1 MQTVLHCNPIKN
13 IRMWGKGKGEYRM
26 GGGYSQF
33 CRCSSQRSQVIIYI
47 TAGKLICITQRLMKN
62 VLKDCER
69 PKLLSQNIIITFF
82 SSLRK
87 EKKCQYYGISKVHNL
102 GLWFNSSPI
111 SKSCGVAVFLVRCI
125 ILRTLANFI

>member
-1 MQTVLHCNPIKN
+1 
-13 IRMWGKGKGEYRM
+13 M

-33 CRCSSQRSQVIIYI
+33 CRCSSQRSEVIIYI

-69 PKLLSQNIIITFF
+69 PKPLAQNIIITFF

-87 EKKCQYYGISKVHNL
+87 EKKNVSTT
-102 GLWFNSSPI
+102 
-111 SKSCGVAVFLVRCI
+111 VFLKCTTWGRGS
-125 ILRTLANFI
+125 ILLTYLSLVMLQFFWLGV

>member
-33 CRCSSQRSQVIIYI
+33 CRCSSQRSQVTIYI
-47 TAGKLICITQRLMKN
+47 TAGELICVTQRLMKN

-69 PKLLSQNIIITFF
+69 PKPLAQNIIKTFF

-102 GLWFNSSPI
+102 GSWFNSSPI
-111 SKSCGVAVFLVRCI
+111 SKSSGAAVFLVRCI
-125 ILRTLANFI
+125 ILRILANFI